1 MVIVGNI
8 LLLLTH
14 HLFLHAPGVT
24 LALQRQNYTRREG
37 ETANVAIVVIGVSE
51 VDVRARVGLEDST
64 AVREWNNTCHC
75 MVTCSMCNI
84 CLFAYDWMPRSF
96 VSYRRP

>member
-1 MVIVGNI
+1 MTVGVVIVGNI

-37 ETANVAIVVIGVSE
+37 KTANLAIVVIGVSE
-51 VDVRARVGLEDST
+51 VDVTARVRFYDLT
-64 AVREWNNTCHC
+64 AIREWNN
-75 MVTCSMCNI
+75 VI
-84 CLFAYDWMPRSF
+84 AW
-96 VSYRRP
+96 

>member
-8 LLLLTH
+8 LLLPH

-37 ETANVAIVVIGVSE
+37 ETANLTIVVIGVSE
-51 VDVRARVGLEDST
+51 VDVTARVRLDDFT
-64 AVREWNNTCHC
+64 TIREWNNTCHC
-75 MVTCSMCNI
+75 MVTCGVCNI

-96 VSYRRP
+96 ICCRKP